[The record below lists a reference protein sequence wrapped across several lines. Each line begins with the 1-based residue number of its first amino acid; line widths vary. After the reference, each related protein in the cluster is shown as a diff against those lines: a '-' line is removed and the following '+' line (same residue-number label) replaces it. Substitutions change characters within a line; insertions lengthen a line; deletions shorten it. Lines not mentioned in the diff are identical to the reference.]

1 MVAAPG
7 RPGSAARWLVTPDR
21 LVGIGRVPAR
31 ATLAGLLVTVL
42 AAALFLPSAGTPPEF
57 LHDAIVATLRHGG
70 DYYDAARDLLR
81 TEPDARAA
89 RALPSTL
96 AVVAAAQ
103 PVWML
108 TVLAASGL
116 TMLLWIGG
124 LRLGALLARSA
135 GALLIVSLL
144 GFGIVAT
151 AALWLA
157 APHAAAAALLSAIAL
172 VTRARGRV
180 TSAVAVASA
189 AALIDP
195 AALVTLAAMGA
206 IALLDGDRREPLLW
220 LGGFGVA
227 ALAFVLHLHTL
238 GTTPPPAVPLVPG
251 GALARLIGAAFP
263 DVPAAIA
270 APLLVLAGFGWA
282 TVADP
287 LGLRV
292 LALLITG
299 VALDGV
305 LGWRSA
311 TLAIAL
317 VAPGLALA
325 PAALATLGRAALDRR
340 RITVTR
346 VTR

>member
-7 RPGSAARWLVTPDR
+7 RTGTASRWLVTPDR

-31 ATLAGLLVTVL
+31 MALAGLLVAVL
-42 AAALFLPSAGTPPEF
+42 ATAMFVPTAITPPEF

-96 AVVAAAQ
+96 AVVAAAL
-103 PVWML
+103 PAW
-108 TVLAASGL
+108 GL
-116 TMLLWIGG
+116 TALVAAGLTTLLWIGG

-157 APHAAAAALLSAIAL
+157 APHAAAAALLSAVAL
-172 VTRARGRV
+172 VARARGRV
-180 TSAVAVASA
+180 TAAIAVACA

-195 AALVTLAAMGA
+195 AALVTLAVMAAM
-206 IALLDGDRREPLLW
+206 ALLDGDRREPLLW
-220 LGGFGVA
+220 LVGLGIA
-227 ALAFVLHLHTL
+227 ALAFALHLHAL
-238 GTTPPPAVPLVPG
+238 GPTPAHATPLIADHAV
-251 GALARLIGAAFP
+251 ARLIGAAFP
-263 DVPAAIA
+263 DVPGAIA
-270 APLLVLAGFGWA
+270 APLVVLAAFGWA

-292 LALLITG
+292 VALLVAS

-311 TLAIAL
+311 TLAIPL
-317 VAPGLALA
+317 VAPGLALV
-325 PAALATLGRAALDRR
+325 PAAIATLARAALDRR

>member
-7 RPGSAARWLVTPDR
+7 RTGTASRWLVTPDR
-21 LVGIGRVPAR
+21 LVGIGRVSAR
-31 ATLAGLLVTVL
+31 LALAGLLVAVL
-42 AAALFLPSAGTPPEF
+42 ATAMFVPTAITPPEF

-96 AVVAAAQ
+96 AVVAAAL
-103 PVWML
+103 PVW
-108 TVLAASGL
+108 GL
-116 TMLLWIGG
+116 TALVAAGLTTLLWIGG

-157 APHAAAAALLSAIAL
+157 APHAAAAALLSAIA
-172 VTRARGRV
+172 VVARARGRV
-180 TSAVAVASA
+180 TAAVAVACA

-195 AALVTLAAMGA
+195 AALMTLAVMAAM
-206 IALLDGDRREPLLW
+206 ALLDGDRREPLLW
-220 LGGFGVA
+220 LVGLGIA
-227 ALAFVLHLHTL
+227 ALAFALHLHAL
-238 GTTPPPAVPLVPG
+238 RPTPAHATPLIADHAV
-251 GALARLIGAAFP
+251 ARLIGAAFP
-263 DVPAAIA
+263 DVPGAIA
-270 APLLVLAGFGWA
+270 APLVVLAAFGWA
-282 TVADP
+282 TVTDP

-292 LALLITG
+292 VALLVAS
-299 VALDGV
+299 VALDSM

-311 TLAIAL
+311 TLAIPL
-317 VAPGLALA
+317 VAPGLALV
-325 PAALATLGRAALDRR
+325 PAAIATLARAALDRR